1 MIAKFKTGRHEF
13 VRNEYRTSADRHKLN
28 DEELNEVL
36 TYKNISENFT
46 YCDWY
51 GSETPIKATL
61 VGVEKTEYDDLIFT
75 IEINKS
81 IPSHYAPSPSD
92 ILKGKNLLFP
102 VGYQQIK

>member
-1 MIAKFKTGRHEF
+1 MIAKFKASKYEF
-13 VRNEYRTSADRHKLN
+13 VRNQYRTSSDRHKLN

-36 TYKNISENFT
+36 GYKNISETFT

-51 GSETPIKATL
+51 GGQTPIKATL
-61 VGVEKTEYDDLIFT
+61 VGVEKTKYDDLIFT
-75 IEINKS
+75 IKINES

-102 VGYQQIK
+102 VGYQQI